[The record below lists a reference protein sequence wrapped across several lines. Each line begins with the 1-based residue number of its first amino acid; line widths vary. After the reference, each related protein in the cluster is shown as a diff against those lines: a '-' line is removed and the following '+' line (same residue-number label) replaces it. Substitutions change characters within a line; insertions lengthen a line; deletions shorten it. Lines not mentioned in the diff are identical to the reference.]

1 MSASIT
7 FPVTI
12 FRNVAAKAFKEH
24 AFTLETLSRMCF
36 VARGSKAACELLK
49 LARFGDTK
57 TADGCLR
64 HDDNVRE
71 VWGVEV
77 DYDAEVIGFNDARDR
92 LQCAGIACVI
102 YTSPSYT
109 NEKPRWRVLAP
120 TSRAITRDERRSFC
134 DRLNGLFDGAVAP
147 ESWTLSQSYY
157 FGRTS
162 VRFRCEIVEG
172 AAIDRCDLSHITPIP
187 GGKATK
193 QGNGKGANGG
203 ATDWIRSI
211 RDHKGWHNAVRDL
224 VARKVAL
231 GESDDEIML
240 IAEGVK
246 WDGYSIEQTRDEM
259 GEFIRSARAKG
270 FDRRRTDRP
279 CSDEKTAETADLEL
293 PSDPKPIFWPTLPEA
308 FWDMRPL
315 FKRVRTYAW
324 SRYTSGDAA
333 FFATLARFSA
343 MAPADFFIDTGVGS
357 PTKLNLFTALVSPSG
372 GGKSTSAAVSKI
384 IVPAHDNVVDDRPVG
399 SGEGVAEAFMG
410 EVQLDVDGKP
420 ERSQVRHNAVFYIG
434 EGEALTQLSR
444 RTGSTLGETLRRAF
458 SCETLGQ
465 TNASKDLTRRVV
477 NYSIAFIINMTPGI
491 AGQILSSHE
500 TGTPQRL
507 LWGSAI
513 DCNIPRNPQR
523 CVDEPKIK
531 WDFNIG
537 EVFFSPEVR
546 GGIGDIAHAQSTGAI
561 TPDPLDGHELRDA
574 RTDERLEGPHPAGRQ
589 LQHRLHHQHDPGH
602 RRTNPFVARDRHAT
616 AVVVGVR
623 HRLQY
628 PEEPAEMRRR
638 AEDQVGLQHRR
649 GVLQPEVR
657 GASVTSHMHRAPV
670 RSPLTLSTAT
680 LC

>member
-1 MSASIT
+1 M
-7 FPVTI
+7 
-12 FRNVAAKAFKEH
+12 
-24 AFTLETLSRMCF
+24 
-36 VARGSKAACELLK
+36 
-49 LARFGDTK
+49 
-57 TADGCLR
+57 
-64 HDDNVRE
+64 
-71 VWGVEV
+71 
-77 DYDAEVIGFNDARDR
+77 
-92 LQCAGIACVI
+92 
-102 YTSPSYT
+102 
-109 NEKPRWRVLAP
+109 
-120 TSRAITRDERRSFC
+120 
-134 DRLNGLFDGAVAP
+134 
-147 ESWTLSQSYY
+147 
-157 FGRTS
+157 
-162 VRFRCEIVEG
+162 
-172 AAIDRCDLSHITPIP
+172 
-187 GGKATK
+187 
-193 QGNGKGANGG
+193 
-203 ATDWIRSI
+203 
-211 RDHKGWHNAVRDL
+211 RDL

-231 GESDDEIML
+231 GENDDEIIL

-246 WDGYSIEQTRDEM
+246 WDGFSIEQTRDEI

-270 FDRRRTDRP
+270 FDRRRTDPP

-308 FWDMRPL
+308 FWEMRPL
-315 FKRVRTYAW
+315 FKQVRSYAW

-333 FFATLARFSA
+333 LFATLARFSA

-384 IVPAHDNVVDDRPVG
+384 IVPPHDDVVDDRPVG
-399 SGEGVAEAFMG
+399 SGEGIAEAFMG
-410 EVQLDVDGKP
+410 EVQLDGKP
-420 ERSQVRHNAVFYIG
+420 ERAQVRHNAVFYIG

-477 NYSIAFIINMTPGI
+477 NYSIAVIINMTPGI

-561 TPDPLDGHELRDA
+561 TPDPLDGWHLRPQ
-574 RTDERLEGPHPAGRQ
+574 RRQRLLQAGRAVDDQEFGRLQPAGDQVVKQRPPGG
-589 LQHRLHHQHDPGH
+589 LALAAHVLRGEQHFLA
-602 RRTNPFVARDRHAT
+602 VAAD
-616 AVVVGVR
+616 
-623 HRLQY
+623 
-628 PEEPAEMRRR
+628 
-638 AEDQVGLQHRR
+638 AEDD
-649 GVLQPEVR
+649 E
-657 GASVTSHMHRAPV
+657 
-670 RSPLTLSTAT
+670 
-680 LC
+680 